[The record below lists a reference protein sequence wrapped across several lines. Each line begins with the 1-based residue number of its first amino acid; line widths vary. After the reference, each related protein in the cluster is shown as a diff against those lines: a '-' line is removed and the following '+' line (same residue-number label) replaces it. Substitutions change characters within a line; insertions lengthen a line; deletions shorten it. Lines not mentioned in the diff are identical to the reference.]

1 MARGAGGIAEGIPA
15 YLEHATLPKFDGE
28 TTHVIAAEVTF
39 ADGYIVRRELVIE
52 STKSYSTG
60 TQLTPIAV
68 RQTAEQ
74 HPPSW
79 EGCFVHPD
87 GRAVR
92 TTAVES
98 PDAVVIVVRA
108 PDPHEGGS
116 VFNPVLQEFN
126 KGSAEVRLP
135 ELLLAPGTVERML
148 WPVGEKY
155 GRDPESASYLFVPSL
170 DYDASKQEFMHF
182 LMSQG
187 PPVADNEPL
196 RFADAVAVAG
206 IRAMTGAQRR
216 AVVLVLSHKPDASM
230 HSPQAVRRYLAAL
243 GVPLFVWSPMGETP
257 KTAAGWGEVEDV
269 SSVHRL
275 GLAVARL
282 RRTLAEQRI
291 AWVNQHKDAVLRHY
305 GLPGPARRWKVHGR
319 IVVDVEVMS
328 PYITDSP
335 VEAMSFSA
343 LERELEKRS
352 SSGTKSRPHAKA
364 RPAGKRR
371 RKRK

>member
-1 MARGAGGIAEGIPA
+1 MALKPIRASITVDGKTLAVEN
-15 YLEHATLPKFDGE
+15 LRATLPKFDGE

-79 EGCFVHPD
+79 EGCFAHPD

-135 ELLLAPGTVERML
+135 ELLLASGTVERML

-155 GRDPESASYLFVPSL
+155 GRDPESASYLFVPSV

-187 PPVADNEPL
+187 PPVDANEPL

-257 KTAAGWGEVEDV
+257 KAAAGWGEVEDV

-291 AWVNQHKDAVLRHY
+291 AWVNVDPLAALRLQANAKC
-305 GLPGPARRWKVHGR
+305 GIETVAR
-319 IVVDVEVMS
+319 I
-328 PYITDSP
+328 
-335 VEAMSFSA
+335 
-343 LERELEKRS
+343 S
-352 SSGTKSRPHAKA
+352 S
-364 RPAGKRR
+364 
-371 RKRK
+371 